1 MAFLPKIRRGPHRFT
16 FLDVIV
22 YAVMI
27 YVLFICFIPFL
38 YMYALSFSNSREIIN
53 NRVGLWPRNFTTAAY
68 RQIFQ
73 YPNFF
78 RAYGYTIFYTI
89 SGTFIALAMTILF
102 AYPLSK
108 NFLRG
113 TKFLMQVVVFSMFFS
128 GGLIPSY
135 LLISN
140 MRLTGTIW
148 AILLPFAISPF
159 NLIIFISFF
168 KGLPSEIED
177 AALIDG
183 LGYLGILTRIV
194 LPLSTAAIT
203 TIGLYYAVFFWNDW
217 FNALIYLNSRQ
228 YPVMLFLRNIVTGTL
243 MMGEG
248 AGSAEGQNLGIS
260 IKAAVIIVSTLPII
274 ILYPILQRFFIAGM
288 TVGSVK
294 G

>member
-1 MAFLPKIRRGPHRFT
+1 MAFLPNIRRGPHRFT

-68 RQIFQ
+68 QQIFQ

-89 SGTFIALAMTILF
+89 FGTFIALAMTILF

-108 NFLRG
+108 SFLRG
-113 TKFLMQVVVFSMFFS
+113 TKFLMKIVVFSMFFS

-140 MRLTGTIW
+140 MKLTGTMW

-274 ILYPILQRFFIAGM
+274 ILYPMLQRFFIAGM
-288 TVGSVK
+288 TVGAVK